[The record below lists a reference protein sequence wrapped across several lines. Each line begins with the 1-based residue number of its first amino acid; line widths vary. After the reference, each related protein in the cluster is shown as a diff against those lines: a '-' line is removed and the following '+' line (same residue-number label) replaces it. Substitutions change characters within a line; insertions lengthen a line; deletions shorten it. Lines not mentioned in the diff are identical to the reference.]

1 MTSFISSRGKKQKRQ
16 NLQSKKMELPNP
28 AVIISSSL
36 LRFQKLCERAFL
48 LLRKKGPL
56 FINLF
61 TMMLSTG
68 IPELRTVDDIHYIR
82 NALCLGKTEEQALE
96 DFKKKMQEARKHS
109 FSVSMNWFL
118 HNVAH
123 A

>member
-1 MTSFISSRGKKQKRQ
+1 
-16 NLQSKKMELPNP
+16 
-28 AVIISSSL
+28 
-36 LRFQKLCERAFL
+36 
-48 LLRKKGPL
+48 
-56 FINLF
+56 
-61 TMMLSTG
+61 MMLSTG